1 LEAVVAVVRN
11 GEKAAW
17 LLPLAAD
24 PDPIVAHTAIEGAVR
39 LGTLDEQQVIAACA
53 AALDAAEETAALR
66 GACRVLGE
74 LHTPDV
80 AELVVARLQR
90 LSEQTSANSGDSAGG
105 VAGLREELVW
115 AASRLYRREGAWP
128 GESWGGRPDA
138 RGPYYAAEEWAAS
151 PPLLAA
157 LLSAVRQAELSSL
170 PKMGQILGA
179 HRLPVESIAA
189 ELLKRAAGAPPGEV
203 GLARF
208 LDLEGSAWPPANG
221 VLELLC
227 LNSNAAPEDRLT
239 AIRVLSR
246 APAPELVRSLVA
258 ATLALESDSA
268 AAAAARLVVRESA
281 AAAADPSAVEA
292 LAEANQTSNQEPNQA
307 QRGLIDDIL
316 LTVAASRSAKS
327 APRAQAAGILDAA
340 WQAGPARR
348 LELVAASAR
357 TASSVLS
364 HKLVAAAEQND
375 QPDLKALAL
384 ETILKLGIDAEGVRR
399 VAADAGPRV
408 SERPTGAVLDLID
421 ARRGD
426 RGVGAELF
434 VAKKC
439 ISCHAAG
446 VDSAGLGPS
455 LANAAG
461 IYSRRQLAQSVLE
474 PSKSLAQGFATVLL
488 QLADGR
494 PLVGFVTSEAADLLV
509 LRDGSGVEHRVSK
522 SAIEERA
529 QLPTS
534 VMPEGLVNDL
544 SIAQFAS
551 LLDYIETLGK

>member
-1 LEAVVAVVRN
+1 LEAIVALVRS
-11 GEKAAW
+11 GEEAAW

-24 PDPIVAHTAIEGAVR
+24 PDPIVAHTAIEGGVR
-39 LGTLDEQQVIAACA
+39 LGTRDQQQSIAACA
-53 AALDAAEETAALR
+53 AAVDAPEETAALR

-74 LHTPDV
+74 LHTPEV
-80 AELVVARLQR
+80 AELVVARVHR
-90 LSEQTSANSGDSAGG
+90 LSEQKSAPSGDPAQG
-105 VAGLREELVW
+105 VAALREELVW

-151 PPLLAA
+151 PHLLAA
-157 LLSAVRQAELSSL
+157 LLSVVTQAELSSL

-179 HRLPVESIAA
+179 HRLPVESIAP
-189 ELLKRAAGAPPGEV
+189 ELLKRASGGLPAAV

-208 LDLEGSAWPPANG
+208 LDLEGSAWPAANG
-221 VLELLC
+221 VLESLS
-227 LNSNAAPEDRLT
+227 LNSNAAPEDRLV

-246 APAPELVRSLVA
+246 SPAPELVRPLVA

-281 AAAADPSAVEA
+281 AAAADPSAAEA
-292 LAEANQTSNQEPNQA
+292 LVAASPA
-307 QRGLIDDIL
+307 QRGLVDEIV

-340 WQAGPARR
+340 WQSGPARR

-364 HKLVAAAEQND
+364 DKLVAAAEQND
-375 QPDLKALAL
+375 ESALKALAL

-399 VAADAGPRV
+399 VAADAGPKV
-408 SERPTGAVLDLID
+408 SERPTGAVLDLVD